1 MKLLIGQPHRRVDL
15 VGNFRELRE
24 TQGKIRQQ
32 NQERCLADFKK
43 ITGCKM
49 PVAAQRDFMDFL
61 VIDDDKTFR
70 DATSFLIDEA
80 GHYAEGVASGQ
91 MGLSTLKEDKFDA
104 VLLDVN
110 LGSENGLDLLLEIQK
125 QFPQLPVVM
134 FTAQGSVKVAVEAM
148 RRGAVDFLEKP
159 FQRGQFI
166 TVLARLQRLNQMTRR
181 IERLEEQ
188 VIETKSQSLE
198 PIFDFATPTMQGVM
212 DVLFRA
218 AKTPASILILGESGT
233 GKSVA
238 ARAVHG
244 ESHLADKPFVTVSC
258 PSLSKELLESEL
270 FGHVKGSFTGAIKD
284 HWGKVKAAEGGT
296 LFLDEIGD
304 LPMEIQP
311 KLLRLLQ
318 EREYERLG
326 ENVTRQANLR
336 IIAATNRNLK
346 KRVAEGLFREDLY
359 FRLNVITVEMP
370 PLRAR
375 DGDLIRFAEYYEKF
389 FAQQCG
395 RSLNGLSTEAIAYIR
410 AYPWPGNLREL
421 RNAIERAVILT
432 KGESL
437 SPEDFP
443 VELRGLT
450 EVSNGD
456 GELLPQIGSR
466 MSLETLEDAH
476 LRKILELTP
485 SLSEAA
491 EILGIDQ
498 ATLYRK
504 RKKIGLK

>member
-1 MKLLIGQPHRRVDL
+1 
-15 VGNFRELRE
+15 
-24 TQGKIRQQ
+24 
-32 NQERCLADFKK
+32 
-43 ITGCKM
+43 
-49 PVAAQRDFMDFL
+49 MDFL

-70 DATSFLIDEA
+70 DATCFLIEEA
-80 GHYAEGVASGQ
+80 GHYAEGVESGQ
-91 MGLSTLKEDKFDA
+91 LGLNWLKEDKWDA

-110 LGSENGLDLLLEIQK
+110 LGRENGLDVLVEIQK
-125 QFPQLPVVM
+125 QFPQVPVVM

-159 FQRGQFI
+159 FQREQFM
-166 TVLARLQRLNQMTRR
+166 TVLARLQRLRQMSQR
-181 IERLEEQ
+181 IERLEQ
-188 VIETKSQSLE
+188 DVIEAKSQSLE
-198 PIFDFATPTMQGVM
+198 PIFDFTTPAMREVM
-212 DVLFRA
+212 EVLLRA

-238 ARAVHG
+238 ARAVH
-244 ESHLADKPFVTVSC
+244 EKSHLADKPFVTVSC

-270 FGHVKGSFTGAIKD
+270 FGHVRGSFTGAIKD

-336 IIAATNRNLK
+336 VVAATNRDLK

-359 FRLNVITVEMP
+359 FRLNVIAVEMP
-370 PLRAR
+370 PLRSR
-375 DGDLIRFAEYYEKF
+375 DGDLIRFAELYEKF
-389 FAQQCG
+389 FAEQCG
-395 RSLNGLSTEAIAYIR
+395 RELDGLSPETVACIR
-410 AYPWPGNLREL
+410 AYGWPGNLREL
-421 RNAIERAVILT
+421 RNAIERAVILA
-432 KGESL
+432 KHEKL
-437 SPEDFP
+437 LPEDFP
-443 VELRGLT
+443 AELRGQNAT
-450 EVSNGD
+450 ATAA
-456 GELLPQIGSR
+456 GENLPQVGSLI
-466 MSLETLEDAH
+466 SLEKLEEAH
-476 LRKILELTP
+476 LRKILEKTP

-491 EILGIDQ
+491 GILGIDQ

-504 RKKIGLK
+504 RKKIGLE